1 MKPPPFEYV
10 VATSVDH
17 AIDLVS
23 TDEDA
28 KFIAGGQSLIPLL
41 SLRFASPTVLV
52 DISRLSELRDV
63 RRAGDVLHIGAL
75 TRHAEIQK
83 LPIMKQDAPLLSAA
97 AGWVAHSQVRNR
109 GTFGGAVA
117 HSDSAAEFPAVLLA
131 TEATIV
137 ARSRDGE
144 RRIPCQDFFGSHFQT
159 ALNHG
164 ELLTGVELPVHDDST
179 RWGFSEFARRKGD
192 YAIGGAAVSARVD
205 EQGRCTRVRAGLIA
219 AGPGPTSAEGLGEAL
234 LDRVVDESAVS
245 DAVAR
250 AERHLTPE
258 SNVHGTKEYRR
269 AVVAESLRRA
279 LRQAFELDH
288 AGTDRR
294 SA

>member
-17 AIDLVS
+17 AIDLVNA
-23 TDEDA
+23 DEDA

-41 SLRFASPTVLV
+41 SLRFASPTLLV

-75 TRHAEIQK
+75 TRHADIQM
-83 LPIMKQDAPLLSAA
+83 LRIVKQDAPLLSAA
-97 AGWVAHSQVRNR
+97 AGWVAHSQIRNR
-109 GTFGGAVA
+109 GTFGGAIA

-131 TEATIV
+131 TGATIV
-137 ARSRDGE
+137 ARSREGE
-144 RRIPCQDFFGSHFQT
+144 RRIPCEDFFGPHFQT
-159 ALNHG
+159 ALEHG
-164 ELLTGVELPVHDDST
+164 ELLTGVEVPAHDASAK
-179 RWGFSEFARRKGD
+179 WGFSEFARRKGD
-192 YAIGGAAVSARVD
+192 YAIGGAAVSAHVD
-205 EQGRCTRVRAGLIA
+205 EQGRCTRVGAGLIA
-219 AGPGPTSAEGLGEAL
+219 AGPGPTSAEGLDEVL
-234 LDRVVDESAVS
+234 VDRVVDESAVL

-250 AERHLTPE
+250 AEQHLSPE

-279 LRQAFELDH
+279 LSQAFGLDH